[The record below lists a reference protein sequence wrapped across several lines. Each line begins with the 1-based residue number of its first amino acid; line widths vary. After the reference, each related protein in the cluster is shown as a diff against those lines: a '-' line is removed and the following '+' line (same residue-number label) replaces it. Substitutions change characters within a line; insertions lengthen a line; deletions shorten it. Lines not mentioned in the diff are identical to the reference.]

1 MGFFQNLNISSKS
14 YWLGF
19 LSGILFTWLISR
31 LIIYVP
37 KLIRTLRKNVSGIRE
52 NFSTSA
58 DVRLRN
64 DVYRISQKQHLA
76 AMLFS
81 LDEIVIV
88 PKVLTPIIQVSKS
101 IELAPTDSVSL
112 SVPYMPDWPE
122 MASVYKAST
131 MTLMEALQGGANIIL
146 AGHPGSGKTVA
157 LAWLATSIAR
167 NDPGLGILDGLLPL
181 YVQATDIYHSLRH
194 VDEILAAQENAASD
208 KPGSKDQPRNKTAQI
223 SGDSVDTLL
232 DAISTYASPLTI
244 PRLSAVIRSALDK
257 QRAILILDRCDE
269 LPPSQAGVITL
280 YIQSLLAKYPKL
292 RIITALSYDDLGGLP
307 ALGFSLLGMA
317 AWGDDERSAFLLRW
331 SRNWD
336 KWINPPGKNQ
346 ARIIRTQYLN
356 SWLKVEN
363 TMLKPLEYVLK
374 VWAAYSGDSLGTDGP
389 SAIEAYI
396 RRMSRNVSKAR
407 AGLEG
412 FALHLVNEMSTSANP
427 HDTAQI
433 FSELG
438 IGVNPD
444 VTNVSADGT
453 PPAQPP
459 GSNKSTRIIELTGLD
474 SLTDSGILVSYA
486 GSQFGFS
493 HPVFSAY
500 LAGNALT
507 YTSAA
512 SHIQN
517 QPAWVGKTLS
527 LYYFARNG
535 DVTPFINEL
544 IQEDDILH
552 SNHLIIARWL
562 QIAPKNRQWR
572 TIILRTLT
580 TVLHKEKD
588 TPGLAGKII
597 SGLAFSGDIGVSV
610 LFRQLLKSDQPILKQ
625 LAALGCGI
633 LAEKKSIEDLNAML
647 QEDSPASIRAASLA
661 LGAIGD
667 KQSLE
672 ILASTLLNG
681 GELARRY
688 SAEALANNPI
698 EGYPA
703 LKDGA
708 TMEDILVRRSVAFG
722 LIRVNQPWA
731 IKIVENMQLEDNEWV
746 VRNAALQAFDEYR
759 RKINYA
765 PRPLGDPTEMDWLI
779 NYATKIGTTVA
790 PGKPA
795 DDLVV
800 KALVNGSHEEVLNA
814 LDYLRIK
821 CDADVISQ
829 INSVYSNKTG
839 EIKDLAYYILW
850 LMIISGIKLPTEV
863 KYNIE

>member
-1 MGFFQNLNISSKS
+1 MSSSS

-19 LSGILFTWLISR
+19 LSGILFAWIISR
-31 LIIYVP
+31 LFIVIP
-37 KLIRTLRKNVSGIRE
+37 KLIRSLRKNVSGIRE

-58 DVRLRN
+58 EVRLRN
-64 DVYRISQKQHLA
+64 DVFRITQKQHLA

-81 LDEIVIV
+81 LDEIAVV
-88 PKVLTPIIQVSKS
+88 PKVLTPLIQASKS

-122 MASVYKAST
+122 MASVYNAST
-131 MTLMEALQGGANIIL
+131 MTLIEAMQGGANIIL

-157 LAWLATSIAR
+157 LAWLAASLAR
-167 NDPGLGILDGLLPL
+167 NAPGMGILESVLPL
-181 YVQATDIYHSLRH
+181 YVHGTELYHSIRH
-194 VDEILAAQENAASD
+194 VDEILAAQETEETI
-208 KPGSKDQPRNKTAQI
+208 KPESKSRSSKKKEPI
-223 SGDSVDTLL
+223 SGDLVDALI

-244 PRLSAVIRSALDK
+244 PRLPTVVRLALDK

-269 LPPSQAGVITL
+269 LPPNQAGVITV
-280 YIQSLLAKYPKL
+280 YIHSLLEKYPKL
-292 RIITALSYDDLGGLP
+292 RIVTALSYDNLAGLP
-307 ALGFSLLGMA
+307 ALGFSLLAMA
-317 AWGDDERSAFLLRW
+317 AWGEDERNDFLLRW
-331 SRNWD
+331 SQNWN
-336 KWINPPGKNQ
+336 KWINPPGRHQ
-346 ARIIRTQYLN
+346 ARIIRVQYLN

-374 VWAAYSGDSLGTDGP
+374 VWAAYSGDTLGTDGP

-396 RRMSRNVSKAR
+396 RRMTSDVAKAR
-407 AGLEG
+407 TGLEG
-412 FALHLVNEMSTSANP
+412 FALHMVNEMSVSANP
-427 HDTAQI
+427 HDTARI

-438 IGVNPD
+438 IGANP
-444 VTNVSADGT
+444 TASNVPAEGT
-453 PPAQPP
+453 PPVQTAETV
-459 GSNKSTRIIELTGLD
+459 KSTQITELSGVD
-474 SLTDSGILVSYA
+474 ALTNSGILVSYA
-486 GSQFGFS
+486 GSQYGFS

-507 YTSAA
+507 YTGAV

-517 QPAWVGKTLS
+517 QPAWVGKTLTM
-527 LYYFARNG
+527 YYFARNG
-535 DVTPFINEL
+535 DVTPYINEL

-562 QIAPKNRQWR
+562 QIAPKNRTWR

-580 TVLHKEKD
+580 SVLHKEKE

-597 SGLAFSGDIGVSV
+597 SALAFSGDVGVSV
-610 LFRQLLKSDQPILKQ
+610 LFRQLLKSDQSILKQ
-625 LAALGCGI
+625 LSALGCGI
-633 LAEKKSIEDLNAML
+633 LEEKKAIEDLNAML
-647 QEDSPASIRAASLA
+647 LEDSPSSIRAASLA

-672 ILASTLLNG
+672 ILATTLLNG
-681 GELARRY
+681 TELARRC

-698 EGYPA
+698 EGHPA

-708 TMEDILVRRSVAFG
+708 TMEDLLVRRSVAYG

-731 IKIVENMQLEDNEWV
+731 INIVEKMQLEDNEWV
-746 VRNAALQAFDEYR
+746 VRNGALQAFDEYR
-759 RKINYA
+759 RKITYA

-795 DDLVV
+795 DGLVV
-800 KALVNGSHEEVLNA
+800 KALSNGNQDEVLNA

-821 CDADVISQ
+821 ADAKVINE
-829 INSVYSNKTG
+829 INSVYSKKTG
-839 EIKDLAYYILW
+839 EVKDLAYYILW
-850 LMIISGIKLPTEV
+850 LMMISGVKLPTEF

>member
-1 MGFFQNLNISSKS
+1 MNISSTS
-14 YWLGF
+14 YWLGL
-19 LSGILFTWLISR
+19 LSGILFAWIISR
-31 LIIYVP
+31 LIIYIP
-37 KLIRTLRKNVSGIRE
+37 KLIRSLRKNVSGIRE

-64 DVYRISQKQHLA
+64 DVYRITQKQHLA
-76 AMLFS
+76 DMLFS

-88 PKVLTPIIQVSKS
+88 PKVLTPLIQAAKS
-101 IELAPTDSVSL
+101 IELTPTDSVSL
-112 SVPYMPDWPE
+112 TVPYMPDWPE
-122 MASVYKAST
+122 MAAVYKAST
-131 MTLMEALQGGANIIL
+131 MSLIEAMQGGANIIL

-157 LAWLATSIAR
+157 LAWLATTLAR
-167 NDPGLGILDGLLPL
+167 NDPGLGILEGMLPL
-181 YVQATDIYHSLRH
+181 YVHATDIYRSIRH
-194 VDEILAAQENAASD
+194 VDEILASQENPESQKSD
-208 KPGSKDQPRNKTAQI
+208 PKGRPGKKTELTA
-223 SGDSVDTLL
+223 GDAVDTLI
-232 DAISTYASPLTI
+232 DAISNYASPLTL
-244 PRLSAVIRSALDK
+244 PRLPTIIRTSLDK

-269 LPPSQAGVITL
+269 LPPNQANVITV
-280 YIQSLLAKYPKL
+280 YIQSLLAKYAML
-292 RIITALSYDDLGGLP
+292 RVITAMSYDDLAGLP

-317 AWGDDERSAFLLRW
+317 AWGEEERNAFLLRW
-331 SRNWD
+331 SQNWD
-336 KWINPPGKNQ
+336 KWINPPGKHQ
-346 ARIIRTQYLN
+346 SRIIRTQYLN

-396 RRMSRNVSKAR
+396 RRMTSDVSKAR
-407 AGLEG
+407 SGLEG
-412 FALHLVNEMSTSANP
+412 FALHLVNEMSVSANP
-427 HDTAQI
+427 HDTARI

-438 IGVNPD
+438 IGIAPAA
-444 VTNVSADGT
+444 TNASDEGILT
-453 PPAQPP
+453 PPPQE
-459 GSNKSTRIIELTGLD
+459 SVKTTRIKELTGID
-474 SLTDSGILVSYA
+474 SLTSSGILVSYA
-486 GSQFGFS
+486 GSQYGFS

-507 YTSAA
+507 YTGAVNNVQS
-512 SHIQN
+512 

-527 LYYFARNG
+527 MYYFARNG

-552 SNHLIIARWL
+552 TNHLMIARWL

-572 TIILRTLT
+572 SIILRTLT
-580 TVLHKEKD
+580 SVLHKEKN
-588 TPGLAGKII
+588 TTGLAGKFI
-597 SGLAFSGDIGVSV
+597 SGLAFSGDAGVSV
-610 LFRQLLKSDQPILKQ
+610 LFRQLLKSDEPILKQ

-633 LAEKKSIEDLNAML
+633 LAEKKAIEDLVAML
-647 QEDSPASIRAASLA
+647 QADSPASIRSASLA

-681 GELARRY
+681 SELARRY

-698 EGYPA
+698 EGHPA

-708 TMEDILVRRSVAFG
+708 SMEDLLVRRSVAFG
-722 LIRVNQPWA
+722 LIKVNQPWA

-765 PRPLGDPTEMDWLI
+765 PKPLGDPTEMDWLI
-779 NYATKIGTTVA
+779 NYATRIGTSVA

-795 DDLVV
+795 DNLVI
-800 KALVNGSHEEVLNA
+800 KALVNGSQDEILNA

-821 CDADVISQ
+821 CDADVISE
-829 INSVYSNKTG
+829 IYTVYSTKTD
-839 EIKDLAYYILW
+839 EIKDIAYYVLW
-850 LMIISGIKLPTEV
+850 LMIISGIKLPTAV

>member
-1 MGFFQNLNISSKS
+1 MNLSSTS

-19 LSGILFTWLISR
+19 LSGILFAWIISR
-31 LIIYVP
+31 LVIYIP
-37 KLIRTLRKNVSGIRE
+37 KLIRSLRKNVSSLRE

-58 DVRLRN
+58 DARLRN
-64 DVYRISQKQHLA
+64 DVYRITQKQHLA
-76 AMLFS
+76 DMLFS

-88 PKVLTPIIQVSKS
+88 PKVLTPLIQAVKS

-112 SVPYMPDWPE
+112 TVPYMPDWPE
-122 MASVYKAST
+122 MAAVYKAST
-131 MTLMEALQGGANIIL
+131 MSLIEAMQGGANIIL

-167 NDPGLGILDGLLPL
+167 NDPGLGILEGVLPL
-181 YVQATDIYHSLRH
+181 YVHATDIYRSIRH
-194 VDEILAAQENAASD
+194 VDEILASQENPETQKSAPKGRSG
-208 KPGSKDQPRNKTAQI
+208 KKTELT
-223 SGDSVDTLL
+223 SGDAVDTLI
-232 DAISTYASPLTI
+232 DAISTYASPLTL
-244 PRLSAVIRSALDK
+244 PRLSNIIRTALDK

-269 LPPSQAGVITL
+269 LPPNQASVITV
-280 YIQSLLAKYPKL
+280 YIQSLLVKFAKL
-292 RIITALSYDDLGGLP
+292 RVITAMSYDNLAELP

-317 AWGDDERSAFLLRW
+317 AWGEDEQNAFLLRW
-331 SRNWD
+331 SQNWD
-336 KWINPPGKNQ
+336 KWINPPGKHQ
-346 ARIIRTQYLN
+346 SRIIRTQYLN

-396 RRMSRNVSKAR
+396 RRMTSDVSKAR
-407 AGLEG
+407 SGLEG
-412 FALHLVNEMSTSANP
+412 FALHLVNEMSVSANP
-427 HDTAQI
+427 HDTARI

-438 IGVNPD
+438 IGVNPAAVNASD
-444 VTNVSADGT
+444 DGT
-453 PPAQPP
+453 VTPPLQES
-459 GSNKSTRIIELTGLD
+459 GKTTRIKELTGID
-474 SLTDSGILVSYA
+474 SLTSSGILVSYA
-486 GSQFGFS
+486 GSQYGFS

-507 YTSAA
+507 YTGAVNHVQS
-512 SHIQN
+512 

-527 LYYFARNG
+527 MYYFARNG

-552 SNHLIIARWL
+552 TNHLMIARWL

-572 TIILRTLT
+572 SIILRTLT
-580 TVLHKEKD
+580 SVLHKEKD
-588 TPGLAGKII
+588 TPSLAGKFI
-597 SGLAFSGDIGVSV
+597 SGLAFSGDAGVSV
-610 LFRQLLKSDQPILKQ
+610 LFRQLLKSDQPNLKQ

-633 LAEKKSIEDLNAML
+633 LAEKKAIEDLVAML
-647 QEDSPASIRAASLA
+647 QADSPASIRAGSLS

-681 GELARRY
+681 SELARRY
-688 SAEALANNPI
+688 SAEALANNPT
-698 EGYPA
+698 EGHPA

-708 TMEDILVRRSVAFG
+708 TMEDLLVRRSVAFG

-759 RKINYA
+759 RKISYA
-765 PRPLGDPTEMDWLI
+765 PKPLGDPTEMDWLI
-779 NYATKIGTTVA
+779 NYATRIGTSVA

-795 DDLVV
+795 DKLVV
-800 KALVNGSHEEVLNA
+800 KALVNGNQDEVLNA

-821 CDADVISQ
+821 CDADVISE
-829 INSVYSNKTG
+829 IYSVYSTKTD
-839 EIKDLAYYILW
+839 EIKDIAYYVLW
-850 LMIISGIKLPTEV
+850 LMIISGIKLPTAV
-863 KYNIE
+863 RYNIE